1 MALTLE
7 QIDSYLATLHEAN
20 GSGTLKVRFSDGRE
34 VQYRTGA
41 ELIEGIRYYEAEKV
55 KLQTVAAGRT
65 RPVAGFG
72 MFRRT

>member
-7 QIDSYLATLHEAN
+7 QIDSYLATLHEAH

-34 VQYRTGA
+34 VQYRSGA
-41 ELIEGIRYYEAEKV
+41 ELIDGIRFYEGERA
-55 KLQTVAAGRT
+55 KLLAASAGRT

>member
-34 VQYRTGA
+34 VQYRSGD
-41 ELIEGIRYYEAEKV
+41 ELIAGIRYYESERA

-72 MFRRT
+72 MFRRS

>member
-7 QIDSYLATLHEAN
+7 QIDSFLATLHEAH

-34 VQYRTGA
+34 VQYRSGT
-41 ELIEGIRYYEAEKV
+41 ELIDGIRYYESERA
-55 KLQTVAAGRT
+55 KLLAVTAGRV

-72 MFRRT
+72 MFRRS